1 MGILTF
7 ASEDTKRLELGEG
20 DWLDVRSDLSKRD
33 FNRLMAAMPSREI
46 SEESGLTIEEGMKFA
61 ESLFET
67 LVVAWS
73 APGDVSVDNYL
84 NLSREA
90 AQAVDEALINHF
102 GEISPTPDEE
112 SKVSTS
118 RGKTPRANARTR

>member
-7 ASEDTKRLELGEG
+7 ASDETKRLELEGG
-20 DWLDVRSDLSKRD
+20 DWLDVRKDMSKRT
-33 FNRLMAAMPSREI
+33 FNRLMSAMPSREI
-46 SEESGLTIEEGMKFA
+46 SEESGLTIEEGTKFA
-61 ESLFET
+61 ESLFEA
-67 LVVAWS
+67 LVVDWS

-90 AQAVDEALINHF
+90 AQAVDAALIDHF
-102 GEISPTPDEE
+102 GEISPSPDEE

-118 RGKTPRANARTR
+118 RGSTRRGNARTR